1 MASKS
6 ASGKISVP
14 MKRKQLIDCSVIE
27 KRKKTIG
34 ENEKVKLIATDD
46 GDRKDGT
53 VDISDNDPIPS
64 PPKELPKG
72 FFDDPKVD
80 AKIRNTPFKDPLEE
94 EMDLF
99 KKTIVAE
106 TIKAETMVEESLE
119 ELQIDRDYEEVDEQ
133 INQWAKV
140 NELQVKAE
148 KLKEKL
154 TNESKDNRNSEDEEE
169 DLDLSEINVFS
180 KWRAKS
186 ITQETK

>member
-119 ELQIDRDYEEVDEQ
+119 EFQIDRDYEEVDEQ

>member
-1 MASKS
+1 MASS
-6 ASGKISVP
+6 SSGKISVP
-14 MKRKQLIDCSVIE
+14 MKRKRLIDCTIE
-27 KRKKTIG
+27 KRKKASPLDESVKISVKA
-34 ENEKVKLIATDD
+34 EESANEKEDDIIA
-46 GDRKDGT
+46 
-53 VDISDNDPIPS
+53 S

-80 AKIRNTPFKDPLEE
+80 AKIRNTPFVDPMEE

-106 TIKAETMVEESLE
+106 TIKAETLVEESLE
-119 ELQIDRDYEEVDEQ
+119 EFQIDRDYEEVEEQ

-154 TNESKDNRNSEDEEE
+154 STDCKDSHNSDDDED

-186 ITQETK
+186 ITQESR